1 VNATT
6 VAEHEVLEL
15 ETINRT
21 ADAPVPTVQQT
32 GTLAEA
38 SPFDMMMS
46 AHSRGASLEQIEK
59 MMELQE
65 RWESRVAAKAYNRA
79 FAAFKAEV
87 VRIKKGRQVTDGPLK
102 GRAYAE
108 LHDWTDA
115 VTPVLSAQGLSASW
129 KLTRDE
135 PQWLEVT
142 CTLKH
147 VDGHFEVVSMGGPPD
162 AGGAKNAMQARA
174 STVSYLERYTLKAI
188 TGLAEGGDDDDG
200 NGGNGNRRDG
210 APPTPPAP
218 PAPRPTYPETQFR
231 ENLPKWR
238 EVIAAG
244 RKTPD
249 EIIAMAQTKHPLTDE
264 QKRAIRKPAGAA
276 AATGPTYAHVADQL
290 NKAAN
295 DDALAV
301 AADLIKD
308 VADPAHRT
316 ELNAL
321 FDKRRAELNA
331 A

>member
-1 VNATT
+1 MNATAT
-6 VAEHEVLEL
+6 AEHDVLEL
-15 ETINRT
+15 ETISRP
-21 ADAPVPTVQQT
+21 ASAPLPAVQQ
-32 GTLAEA
+32 GGALAEA
-38 SPFDMMMS
+38 SPFDMMMN

-147 VDGHFEVVSMGGPPD
+147 VDGHCEVVSMGGPPD

-200 NGGNGNRRDG
+200 NGGKGNQRAG
-210 APPTPPAP
+210 TPTPPAP
-218 PAPRPTYPETQFR
+218 PAPPATYPDAQFR

-264 QKRAIRKPAGAA
+264 QKRAVHESPRSA
-276 AATGPTYAHVADQL
+276 GPTYAHVAEQL
-290 NKAAN
+290 NKATD

-301 AADLIKD
+301 AADLIKA
-308 VADPAHRT
+308 VADAGHRT

-321 FDKRRAELNA
+321 YDKRRAELNA
-331 A
+331 

>member
-1 VNATT
+1 MNATT
-6 VAEHEVLEL
+6 VQEHEVLEL
-15 ETINRT
+15 ESIGTT
-21 ADAPVPTVQQT
+21 SAPVPTVQQT

-65 RWESRVAAKAYNRA
+65 RWESRVAAKAYNRS

-200 NGGNGNRRDG
+200 NGGKGNPRAG
-210 APPTPPAP
+210 TPPPPAP
-218 PAPRPTYPETQFR
+218 PAPPATYPDAQFR

-244 RKTPD
+244 RKSAD
-249 EIIAMAQTKHPLTDE
+249 QIVSMAQTKHPLTDE
-264 QKRAIRKPAGAA
+264 QKRAIHDSPK
-276 AATGPTYAHVADQL
+276 ATGPTYAQVAEQL

-295 DDALAV
+295 DDALGV
-301 AADLIKD
+301 AADLIKA

-321 FDKRRAELNA
+321 YDKRRAELNA
-331 A
+331 